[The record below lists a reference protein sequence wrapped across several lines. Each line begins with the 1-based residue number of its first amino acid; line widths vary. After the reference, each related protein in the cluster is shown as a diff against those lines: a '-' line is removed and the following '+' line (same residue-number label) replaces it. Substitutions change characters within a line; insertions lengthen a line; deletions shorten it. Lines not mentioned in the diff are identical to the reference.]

1 MSAIYEKIENEMIK
15 LGILKGNKLDLKKL
29 AYHDP
34 KGELLK
40 ALKET
45 EIIKKYELK

>member
-1 MSAIYEKIENEMIK
+1 MIK
-15 LGILKGNKLDLKKL
+15 LGIIIGNKLDLKKL
-29 AYHDP
+29 SYHDP
-34 KGELLK
+34 KGEMLE